1 MDSVEEAER
10 ETIENIAE
18 EFTQRWR
25 RGEQPSVNEYVERYP
40 AVAERLKALLP
51 PVLILERA
59 KQNRP
64 LGSSGLKR
72 SLDTLSDFR
81 IIREIGQGGMGIVY
95 EAEQVSLQR
104 HVALKV
110 LPFRSRFDSNRYQ
123 RFEREAQAAA
133 RLHHSNIV
141 PVLSFGEH
149 DGLYYY
155 AMQFIDGRGLD
166 QLLREWREQQE
177 SSPTKLGPERWNHIA
192 RIGLQVAEALQYAH
206 DQGILHRD
214 IKPANILLDN
224 TGNTWVAD
232 FGLAK
237 ELDNDDLTR
246 TGDLIGTLQYMAP
259 EQFQYEA
266 DVRSDVYSLGLTL
279 YELMTLEAGFQD
291 TNPSKLIR
299 RMSED
304 QPPSPRSINP
314 AIPRDLETIVL
325 KAIAGEPADRYQT
338 AQLLAS
344 DLRRYLEDRPVIAR
358 RATPVER
365 LWRWARRNR
374 IIATLATTAAVS
386 ITLAAAVGWAGY
398 VRTGQA
404 LTKELKLRQEA
415 EEATRRADAN
425 VALSLAAMEDLF
437 QKISTRRGA
446 NPMRS
451 PADGPPGGR
460 PDRPP
465 GRPDGHPGGRPGPL
479 GFGPPPRGPGGLGG
493 PGGPGGRGGPGP
505 GGRGGP
511 GGPGGPGGFDRPPP
525 PEEHGGGNLEVAEEE
540 AGLLKSILQFYEKF
554 AAANASSSSNVQD
567 EAAKAYHR
575 VGRLYEL
582 LDQKEQAAMTY
593 RRAAEL
599 FEAQAQREAL
609 SDRARHNLA
618 EAWLLSNVT
627 ETSPAAL
634 AKREKELRRSL
645 SLAEE
650 LALESGNKPEHAELA
665 ARAQRELG
673 TILSRQGH
681 TADAETILRK
691 ALDRLDALVLRQ
703 SDHPPMRLER
713 LSARQALADF
723 LGKQDRLDE
732 ARTVIQGC
740 VDDLDEIITLGRNG
754 PPVPPNISAYYES
767 VAVSLSEL
775 GESEL
780 AAELST
786 KAAQYRDT
794 GRPPRD

>member
-1 MDSVEEAER
+1 MESVDEAER

-51 PVLILERA
+51 SVLILERA

-72 SLDTLSDFR
+72 SLETLNDFR

-110 LPFRSRFDSNRYQ
+110 LPFRSRFDSSRYQ

-166 QLLREWREQQE
+166 QLLREWREEQE
-177 SSPTKLGPERWNHIA
+177 SSSTRLGPERWNRVA
-192 RIGLQVAEALQYAH
+192 RIGLEVAEALQYAH

-237 ELDNDDLTR
+237 EIDNEDLTR

-279 YELMTLEAGFQD
+279 YELLTLEAGFQD

-304 QPPSPRSINP
+304 QPPSPRTINP
-314 AIPRDLETIVL
+314 GIPRDLETIVL
-325 KAIAGEPADRYQT
+325 KSIAGEPADRYQS
-338 AQLLAS
+338 AQLLAN
-344 DLRRYLEDRPVIAR
+344 DLRRYLEDRPVVAR
-358 RATPVER
+358 RATSVER

-404 LTKELKLRQEA
+404 LTQELKLRQEA

-446 NPMRS
+446 NPSRS
-451 PADGPPGGR
+451 PLDGPPGDR
-460 PDRPP
+460 PDHPP
-465 GRPDGHPGGRPGPL
+465 GRPDGPPGGPPGPL
-479 GFGPPPRGPGGLGG
+479 GFGPPPRGPGG
-493 PGGPGGRGGPGP
+493 RGGPGP
-505 GGRGGP
+505 GR

-525 PEEHGGGNLEVAEEE
+525 PPDEREGGRNLDVAEEE

-554 AAANASSSSNVQD
+554 AAANSTSSSNVQD
-567 EAAKAYHR
+567 EAARAYHR

-582 LDQKEQAAMTY
+582 LDQKEQAATTY
-593 RRAAEL
+593 RRSAEL
-599 FEAQAQREAL
+599 FEAQAKRETL
-609 SDRARHNLA
+609 STRARHNLS
-618 EAWLLSNVT
+618 EAWLLANVADN
-627 ETSPAAL
+627 SPAAL
-634 AKREKELRRSL
+634 AGREKELRRSL
-645 SLAEE
+645 ALAEE
-650 LALESGNKPEHAELA
+650 LTRESGNKPEHAEHAELA

-673 TILSRQGH
+673 TVLSRLGH
-681 TADAETILRK
+681 VPDAETALRQ
-691 ALDRLDALVLRQ
+691 ALERLDRLVLRL
-703 SDHPPMRLER
+703 SDHPPIRLER
-713 LSARQALADF
+713 ASARQALADF
-723 LGKQDRLDE
+723 LGKQDRLEE

-740 VDDLDEIITLGRNG
+740 VDDLDEIISIGRNG
-754 PPVPPNISAYYES
+754 PPVPPNISAYYDS
-767 VAVSLSEL
+767 VAVTLSEL

-780 AAELST
+780 AAQLST
-786 KAAQYRDT
+786 RAAQYRDSS
-794 GRPPRD
+794 RPPRN